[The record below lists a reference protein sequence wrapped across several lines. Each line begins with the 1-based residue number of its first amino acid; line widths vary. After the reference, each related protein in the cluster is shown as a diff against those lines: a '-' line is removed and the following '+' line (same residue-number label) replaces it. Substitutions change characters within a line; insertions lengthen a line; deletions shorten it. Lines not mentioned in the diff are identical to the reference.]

1 MSAASFAEMG
11 SIQNVGQF
19 VESVKRSKQIHL
31 LDAVVDTPTFEAVW
45 LQARMSECMHAS
57 LWRAVG
63 EVVFRFAIAGVFL
76 LPSLAM
82 RFGAVICAC

>member
-1 MSAASFAEMG
+1 MSVASVAAMG
-11 SIQNVGQF
+11 SIQNIGQF
-19 VESVKRSKQIHL
+19 VESENHSKQIHFL
-31 LDAVVDTPTFEAVW
+31 GANVDTPTFEAVW